1 MIDDERLLQILSV
14 AHRTSMR
21 GEGVSLSQALAD
33 TEYRAMR
40 LHFDANNLRD
50 VIDEHPELIDQ
61 WERYSEDKRTDGGW
75 YLKAS
80 DSAIGSL
87 TDHQKS
93 VLALLPMLLPITQS
107 VNWIFGLASTQH
119 NKSLHASGGSVFRIM
134 THPAS

>member
-40 LHFDANNLRD
+40 SHFDANDLRA
-50 VIDEHPELIDQ
+50 VIDSHPELIHQ

-87 TDHQKS
+87 TEP
-93 VLALLPMLLPITQS
+93 AEIR
-107 VNWIFGLASTQH
+107 F
-119 NKSLHASGGSVFRIM
+119 GSVADAVANYAIRELDFWAGIGA
-134 THPAS
+134 T